1 MQSEATTEN
10 QSFFDAENIDSKI
23 LSNESVSLEPPVANT
38 TSLESPVANTTSLES
53 PVANTTSL
61 ESPVA
66 NTTSLESPV
75 ANTTSLEPP
84 VANLTNHFAAQVFI
98 HKNFVGNNTIITQN
112 TPLINGQ
119 FQDSIS
125 SLIITIDGNQSAG
138 YMVEVC
144 EHKSYAG
151 NCMILGAGK
160 HNIQTLGWLNDQI
173 SSLRVLSPETLE
185 LKNIK
190 PGIITNGS
198 N

>member
-10 QSFFDAENIDSKI
+10 QSLFDAENLDSKI
-23 LSNESVSLEPPVANT
+23 LSNESV
-38 TSLESPVANTTSLES
+38 SLESPVANTTSLES

-66 NTTSLESPV
+66 NTTSLES
-75 ANTTSLEPP
+75 P

-144 EHKSYAG
+144 EHNNYAG

>member
-1 MQSEATTEN
+1 MYSKLVFVSLLLILVTVFSSLIIVPMQSEATTEN
-10 QSFFDAENIDSKI
+10 QSLFDAENLDSKI
-23 LSNESVSLEPPVANT
+23 LSNESV
-38 TSLESPVANTTSLES
+38 SLESPVANTTSLES
-53 PVANTTSL
+53 
-61 ESPVA
+61 
-66 NTTSLESPV
+66 
-75 ANTTSLEPP
+75 P

-112 TPLINGQ
+112 TPLINSQ

-125 SLIITIDGNQSAG
+125 SLIITIDGNQNAG

-151 NCMILGAGK
+151 NCMILGSGK